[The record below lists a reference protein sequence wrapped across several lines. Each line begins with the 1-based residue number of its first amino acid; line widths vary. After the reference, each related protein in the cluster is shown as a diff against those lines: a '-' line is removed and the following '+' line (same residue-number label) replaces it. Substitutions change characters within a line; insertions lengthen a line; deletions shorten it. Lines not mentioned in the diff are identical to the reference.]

1 MTHHSNYSQRCI
13 DVASSTLTSRLVN
26 QNSRFLNRRAIAID
40 PDKIR
45 READGTFTVPS
56 ETKEDV
62 EYSVDMDLRICS
74 CPNGILKGPCKHRKV
89 VASSQN
95 MLSFDIIPENS
106 PEMRSIWMELGTGRK
121 TPPEYFLPLSDPDE
135 PSNENVE
142 RLSAENIARASD
154 RDLEAENQMEIDQ
167 NRESGDVIEQDP
179 FERIDKAK
187 SKLDSLLRSINEMY
201 SERIPHDVD
210 GYEKA
215 IRTLENHLN
224 RFPSTNDSAL
234 QKALHNFG
242 ETQTESLRGGR
253 RKKG

>member
-1 MTHHSNYSQRCI
+1 M
-13 DVASSTLTSRLVN
+13 
-26 QNSRFLNRRAIAID
+26 
-40 PDKIR
+40 
-45 READGTFTVPS
+45 PS

-74 CPNGILKGPCKHRKV
+74 CPNGILKGPCKHRKF

-95 MLSFDIIPENS
+95 MLSFDIIPESS

-167 NRESGDVIEQDP
+167 NRESGDGIEQDP
-179 FERIDKAK
+179 SERIDKAK

-224 RFPSTNDSAL
+224 RFPSTNDAAL

-253 RKKG
+253 RKKGSKIPVQMTARARRRFKIRGSRVAPGEFKWIQLGEA